1 MPENN
6 DGAKVC
12 AETHG
17 DNCNDGSAGCINNEI
32 NNGAEGDGACW
43 GLHAHGLCSFT
54 GISGAH
60 ISGIGGA
67 GAGNLDVS
75 AAGTFK
81 SFSLLTWIFGASA
94 LIFW

>member
-12 AETHG
+12 AEKHG

-32 NNGAEGDGACW
+32 NNGAEGDGA
-43 GLHAHGLCSFT
+43 HV
-54 GISGAH
+54 
-60 ISGIGGA
+60 SGIGGA

-75 AAGTFK
+75 AVGTFK